1 MNGGPEYKTVQW
13 KTKMKLFSIA
23 LILLV
28 NSLAKFPESL
38 IPDDEKIN
46 SKYWEGNL
54 LELVNCWNYKIMQN
68 NSVLLLSGEGRNMNQ
83 DCKDITWQWSFSES
97 PLVGHCQWYAISL
110 TIVYM

>member
-1 MNGGPEYKTVQW
+1 
-13 KTKMKLFSIA
+13 MKLFSIA

-54 LELVNCWNYKIMQN
+54 LELVNC
-68 NSVLLLSGEGRNMNQ
+68 
-83 DCKDITWQWSFSES
+83 
-97 PLVGHCQWYAISL
+97 
-110 TIVYM
+110 